1 MDVVVCLVTTPVDR
15 ADDIARALVDARV
28 AACVNVVP
36 AVRSV
41 YRWEGAV
48 QQDEEALLVVKTT
61 RPRLEALD
69 ARLGE
74 VHPYDTYELV
84 VLDVEGGNGAYLAW
98 IAASMEE

>member
-1 MDVVVCLVTTPVDR
+1 MDARVCLVTTPVDR

-41 YRWEGAV
+41 YRWEGEVRA
-48 QQDEEALLVVKTT
+48 DAEALLVVKTT
-61 RPRLEALD
+61 AERLMDLD
-69 ARLGE
+69 AKLAE

-84 VLDVEGGNGAYLAW
+84 ALEVRGGNAAYLEW
-98 IAASMEE
+98 IGAVV